1 MWVLQ
6 AEQLKQQGVTVIS
19 VGVGDQIN
27 KGELT
32 AIATDPS
39 HVFVVSDYNALTNL
53 HTEIKRRTCSS
64 QLTHACNSLSPHPLY
79 VPSTVP
85 SVRLLLCVS
94 PHPLSVP
101 SVPSSFVCPLNFCL
115 SPYPLS
121 TPSSSVCLLIL

>member
-6 AEQLKQQGVTVIS
+6 ADQLKQQGVTVIS
-19 VGVGDQIN
+19 VGIGDQIN

-64 QLTHACNSLSPHPLY
+64 QLTRACNSLSPHPLY
-79 VPSTVP
+79 ISSTVP
-85 SVRLLLCVS
+85 SVCLLLLS
-94 PHPLSVP
+94 PSFPVC
-101 SVPSSFVCPLNFCL
+101 VPSS
-115 SPYPLS
+115 SG
-121 TPSSSVCLLIL
+121 